1 MAAKPSG
8 PGYRKSCRASLPSG
22 DHDDSLENF
31 HPAATSLS
39 AVRALAVALR
49 RAMPQACMRAGGV
62 CLISALRKEEAMFQR
77 FAMCL
82 CCLWLCACAGRENAS
97 SVPPPA
103 DIVSTTLGQAAEQA
117 HEDLAMVARLRGQGM
132 QPLLPPPDPA
142 LQRPVSVAW
151 TGPMEGALKE
161 ICLQVGYRYQEVGRP
176 SAQTM
181 TVVVRGQNRPA
192 YELLEDIAWQ
202 AQPLAFVRVD
212 PINRT
217 ITLARTSGR
226 EKRS

>member
-1 MAAKPSG
+1 
-8 PGYRKSCRASLPSG
+8 
-22 DHDDSLENF
+22 
-31 HPAATSLS
+31 
-39 AVRALAVALR
+39 
-49 RAMPQACMRAGGV
+49 
-62 CLISALRKEEAMFQR
+62 MFQR

-202 AQPLAFVRVD
+202 AQPLAFPAVPPLEWNAVSPLCSYAPSLVQIILYAPYAPLRWNI
-212 PINRT
+212 PRSFCPFCE
-217 ITLARTSGR
+217 LF
-226 EKRS
+226 EKPLTTWDAVLIIPYVS